1 MICTC
6 NMRLRPF
13 KRIDVDLGI
22 KNVLAANSADIS
34 IIGRGVQI
42 VFDAENHKMILYRL
56 EGSKQIQMSKES
68 IMGYPIVD
76 GQPVLDF
83 TDYMCSIKQGISG
96 LMGTGEQMVIT
107 SRSASTGLTR
117 VYIVE
122 TAYTQKGLIY
132 TRTTY
137 QAEKEIKAEHFVESV
152 FELYISLLAV
162 LHLHLLTFRSGVYQ
176 RL

>member
-1 MICTC
+1 MVCTC

-68 IMGYPIVD
+68 IMG
-76 GQPVLDF
+76 
-83 TDYMCSIKQGISG
+83 
-96 LMGTGEQMVIT
+96 
-107 SRSASTGLTR
+107 
-117 VYIVE
+117 
-122 TAYTQKGLIY
+122 
-132 TRTTY
+132 
-137 QAEKEIKAEHFVESV
+137 
-152 FELYISLLAV
+152 
-162 LHLHLLTFRSGVYQ
+162 
-176 RL
+176 